1 VKSGVVVVKMVVLS
15 SICLFVVRISMTA
28 CGVQMRISNVDP
40 SSSNLYLFMSNLSE
54 RNMIMTSGR
63 HSPRMLNPPPPP
75 LARQVMFYKQDGSGG
90 QDMVDAV
97 DHLVEFLNIVQ
108 IIFAAFTLVLFLV
121 VSPRCE
127 GDMVMMEST
136 IVVTPEIMS
145 TMTTLGT

>member
-1 VKSGVVVVKMVVLS
+1 
-15 SICLFVVRISMTA
+15 
-28 CGVQMRISNVDP
+28 
-40 SSSNLYLFMSNLSE
+40 
-54 RNMIMTSGR
+54 
-63 HSPRMLNPPPPP
+63 
-75 LARQVMFYKQDGSGG
+75 MFYKQDGSGG